1 MLRFAP
7 SPTGEMHVD
16 SLRIAILNYVV
27 AQQKNDKFLIRI
39 EDNDKKEII
48 EGKDTEIMML
58 LEKFA
63 LKHDAVFHQSEHLNL
78 HQTLAIRLLK
88 EGKAFICKCKEESN
102 SCLADCEN
110 LISEDYEELKRS
122 KKPFVLRLK
131 NARDTFTIL
140 RADGTPTQTFASACD
155 DMMSDIDFIIQTEE
169 EKEDSPKR
177 EAIKKLLGY
186 EKKTKYVYLPQLITD
201 ETNTFVKSLLEQ
213 GFIPDAILNY
223 LLLLENESST
233 PKEIFTLPEAI
244 EWFNIDNIST
254 SPLKF
259 DIEKLR
265 FINREHLRRVDDKQL
280 STLFGFA
287 DADIGKLAK
296 VYLEECCT
304 INELEE
310 KIRPIFKPKAFDS
323 KEGEEMKRL
332 SELIFLAPAFE
343 TFDELK
349 THLENKS
356 GLKEETL
363 LKPLQHL
370 LTGTGDGPELSKI
383 YPYIK
388 SYILEVAS

>member
-1 MLRFAP
+1 
-7 SPTGEMHVD
+7 
-16 SLRIAILNYVV
+16 
-27 AQQKNDKFLIRI
+27 
-39 EDNDKKEII
+39 
-48 EGKDTEIMML
+48 ML

-88 EGKAFICKCKEESN
+88 EEKAFICSCKEEN
-102 SCLADCEN
+102 LSCIANCEN
-110 LISEDYEELKRS
+110 LLSEDYEELKKS

-131 NARDTFTIL
+131 NARDAFTIL
-140 RADGTPTQTFASACD
+140 RVNGTPTQIFASACD

-169 EKEDSPKR
+169 EKENTPKK

-186 EKKTKYVYLPQLITD
+186 EKETKYLYLPRLITD
-201 ETNTFVKSLLEQ
+201 ETNHFVKSLLEQ

-223 LLLLENESST
+223 LLLIEDEEA

-244 EWFNIDNIST
+244 EWFNINNIST
-254 SPLKF
+254 TPLKF
-259 DIEKLR
+259 DIEKLC
-265 FINREHLRRVDDKQL
+265 FINREHLKRIDDKQL

-310 KIRPIFKPKAFDS
+310 KIRPIFKPKTFNS
-323 KEGEEMKRL
+323 KEGEEMRKL

-349 THLENKS
+349 IHLEKRS
-356 GLKEETL
+356 GLKEEKL